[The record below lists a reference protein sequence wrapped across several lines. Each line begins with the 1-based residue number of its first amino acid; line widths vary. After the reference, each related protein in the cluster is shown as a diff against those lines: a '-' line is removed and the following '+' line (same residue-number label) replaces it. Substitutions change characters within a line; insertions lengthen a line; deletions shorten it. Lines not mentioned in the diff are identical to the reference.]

1 MSDAPQ
7 PTSHAAAAAATAQL
21 PHAWL
26 HSLRARL
33 LLALL
38 ALLTLSAVI
47 TGLASY
53 QRALHQSEAQ
63 FDYQL
68 MQMALSLRDHGEV
81 SDTRALA
88 DERLDFVVQIWS
100 SDGRMIYASNQHATL
115 PNRIALGYADVQTP
129 QQTWRTYSVV
139 TPERIIQ
146 VAQPLAARQRMAGDA
161 ALQALQP
168 VAWVALLLL
177 GASWWLTGFMLQPLQ
192 LLALNLQGLEANF
205 IDKLPEHNLP
215 QELRPLVAA
224 LNGLLA
230 RLTDAWA
237 TQRNFVTD
245 AAHELRSPLTALKLQ
260 LHLLQ
265 HSQTATALNAAAAP
279 AQPAPSVE
287 LLNNM
292 AESVA
297 RMSHLVEQLLLL
309 ARNEQAQPGEPT
321 QWLDL
326 AELSRQQLAEVAPL
340 AHSRQ
345 ATLTLDAPAPLA
357 IQGQPLALGSLLRN
371 LLNNAL
377 LHNPPGTTVRVTV
390 LGPSGNSGPA
400 WVVEDSGS
408 GIPEPERERVFDRF
422 YRRSNSDSPG
432 SGLGLAIVQA
442 IAQQHGAQVLLQDSP
457 LGGLRVCVQ
466 WPHKA

>member
-1 MSDAPQ
+1 MTDTWS
-7 PTSHAAAAAATAQL
+7 ATAAKARL
-21 PHAWL
+21 PHEWL
-26 HSLRARL
+26 GSLRARL

-38 ALLTLSAVI
+38 ALLTLSAVV

-53 QRALHQSEAQ
+53 LRALHQSEAQ

-81 SDTRALA
+81 SDSRALA

-100 SDGRMIYASNQHATL
+100 SDGRMIYASNKHETL
-115 PNRIALGYADVQTP
+115 PNRIALGYADVQTS

-139 TPERIIQ
+139 TPARIIQ

-192 LLALNLQGLEANF
+192 LLTQKIQRREANLLN
-205 IDKLPEHNLP
+205 KLPEQTLP

-230 RLTDAWA
+230 RLQDAWA

-265 HSQTATALNAAAAP
+265 QIHPATNTLPGAAKAAVHP
-279 AQPAPSVE
+279 EPNTE
-287 LLNNM
+287 LLHNI

-326 AELSRQQLAEVAPL
+326 AELSRQQMAEVALL
-340 AHSRQ
+340 AHSQ
-345 ATLTLDAPAPLA
+345 NATLSLDAPAPLQ

-377 LHNPPGTTVRVTV
+377 LHNSPGTTVRVAV
-390 LGPSGNSGPA
+390 LSASAHAGPA

-408 GIPEPERERVFDRF
+408 GIPAHERERVFDRF
-422 YRRSNSDSPG
+422 YRSGKNDSPG
-432 SGLGLAIVQA
+432 SGLGLAIVRA

-466 WPHKA
+466 WP